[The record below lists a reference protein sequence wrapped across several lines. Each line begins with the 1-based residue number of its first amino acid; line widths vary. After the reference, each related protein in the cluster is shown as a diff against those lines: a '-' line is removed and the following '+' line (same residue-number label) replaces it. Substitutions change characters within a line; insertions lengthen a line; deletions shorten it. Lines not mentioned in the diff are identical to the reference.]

1 MKKSNRTPKRTR
13 IERLCAV
20 FIALLIWQAAAMILD
35 ESILLATPIRVAKEL
50 CELVVK
56 ADFWSAIWFS
66 FKRIIIGYFLALTIG
81 AALAVVAA
89 RFHAVESL
97 LWPFISMIKATPVA
111 SLIILCLIWLN
122 VQNLSIF
129 ISFLMVIPII
139 YTNILQGLLAT
150 DGKLLEMAEVFK
162 LNWSKQFVYIYLPQ
176 LRPYLLSACSLSLGI
191 AWKSGVAAEVI
202 GIPSG
207 SIGEMLYEAKL
218 YLDSPQLFAW
228 TAVIIVVSIAFEKM
242 FMLLLKR
249 FYKRLEAL

>member
-1 MKKSNRTPKRTR
+1 MKNRSRTPKRTR

-20 FIALLIWQAAAMILD
+20 FVALLIWQAAAMLLD
-35 ESILLATPIRVAKEL
+35 ETVLLATPVRVAQEL
-50 CELVVK
+50 CEMVTEP
-56 ADFWSAIWFS
+56 DFWSAIWFS
-66 FKRIIIGYFLALTIG
+66 FKRIVVGYFLALAIG
-81 AALAVVAA
+81 AVLAVIAA
-89 RFHAVESL
+89 RFRAVESL
-97 LWPFISMIKATPVA
+97 LWPFISIIKATPVA
-111 SLIILCLIWLN
+111 SFIILCLIWLN

-139 YTNILQGLLAT
+139 YTNVLQGLLAT
-150 DGKLLEMAEVFK
+150 DSKLIEMAEVFK
-162 LNWSKQFVYIYLPQ
+162 LSWAKQFVYIYLPQ

-202 GIPSG
+202 GIPNG

-228 TAVIIVVSIAFEKM
+228 TAVIIVVSIAFEKL
-242 FMLLLKR
+242 FMLLLRR

>member
-1 MKKSNRTPKRTR
+1 
-13 IERLCAV
+13 
-20 FIALLIWQAAAMILD
+20 
-35 ESILLATPIRVAKEL
+35 
-50 CELVVK
+50 
-56 ADFWSAIWFS
+56 
-66 FKRIIIGYFLALTIG
+66 
-81 AALAVVAA
+81 
-89 RFHAVESL
+89 
-97 LWPFISMIKATPVA
+97 MIKATPVA
-111 SLIILCLIWLN
+111 SFIILCLIWLN

-150 DGKLLEMAEVFK
+150 EEKLLEMAEVFK
-162 LNWSKQFVYIYLPQ
+162 LSWGKQFVYIYLPQ

-202 GIPSG
+202 GIPNG